1 METAAS
7 LVIGQLTEYLRGL
20 TRRLDPGTGW
30 YAEFLRRDP
39 EGMRACLD
47 GAAIPP
53 WDVVDSLLR
62 DLAGAG
68 GAEFAARETVYAAG
82 LRAAA
87 VAAWDRLPGGAQEL
101 RTLLV
106 AAAAQRADAE
116 AALRSLTA
124 SLDGATDQAE
134 ADVLARELSWARDDA
149 ARATAR
155 YQDLVARLAALPVG
169 HRPPPAGPLAGVP
182 QQRAVEEEAPA
193 GRAEGRR
200 PDRKSVV

>member
-68 GAEFAARETVYAAG
+68 GAEDGPAAPGAG
-82 LRAAA
+82 
-87 VAAWDRLPGGAQEL
+87 P
-101 RTLLV
+101 
-106 AAAAQRADAE
+106 RADPDRRR
-116 AALRSLTA
+116 LTRSLA
-124 SLDGATDQAE
+124 RRP
-134 ADVLARELSWARDDA
+134 ADV
-149 ARATAR
+149 
-155 YQDLVARLAALPVG
+155 
-169 HRPPPAGPLAGVP
+169 PP
-182 QQRAVEEEAPA
+182 
-193 GRAEGRR
+193 
-200 PDRKSVV
+200 